1 MTVTNKRRNYNEQ
14 FNQKNL
20 MRSNGINS
28 YHRNLHG
35 LFLKRFLANDISLKT
50 QLGSLPDKGTVGD
63 IEYSILSK
71 DSYSCNEKDSGY
83 YIDQLE
89 QLDSPYF
96 IVITSGSKT
105 KAGAEISIVDIGMDG
120 TTLQILVKEKDA
132 SKGDFVS
139 PYSPCCVLEVNEAPS
154 DIQIHNINGKV
165 FNPIEG

>member
-1 MTVTNKRRNYNEQ
+1 MRKPIIVGNWKMNKTPSEALEFMKGIEEVLTGEEAADYGVGAPYVDLDVCV
-14 FNQKNL
+14 KNA
-20 MRSNGINS
+20 
-28 YHRNLHG
+28 RNLII
-35 LFLKRFLANDISLKT
+35 AAEN
-50 QLGSLPDKGTVGD
+50 
-63 IEYSILSK
+63 
-71 DSYSCNEKDSGY
+71 CNEKDSGY

-105 KAGAEISIVDIGMDG
+105 KAGAEISIVDLGMDG

-139 PYSPCCVLEVNEAPS
+139 PYSPCCVLEVNEWPS